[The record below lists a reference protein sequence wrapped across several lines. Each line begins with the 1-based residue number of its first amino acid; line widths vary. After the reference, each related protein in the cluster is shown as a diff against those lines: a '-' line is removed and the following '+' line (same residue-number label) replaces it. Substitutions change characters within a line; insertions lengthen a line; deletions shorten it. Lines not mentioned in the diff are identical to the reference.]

1 MNQNYNRLY
10 MPQFITGCGS
20 IEFFATLGKKRIGV
34 VRGGRS
40 LNDQLKAKIEKLAE
54 ESGAELRYIAQ
65 IRNEPYIEDI
75 FRCMDEVR
83 EFEPDMILAIGGGSV
98 LDTAKAIHL
107 FYENPE
113 MSFEE
118 ATIPYALPS
127 LGKKAVHVAV
137 PTTSGTG
144 SETTSCA
151 VFIDPETKTKKL
163 LLDNTIIP
171 HYAILDADMT
181 DSLPTSITVA
191 TGLDALTH
199 SIEASTAMNASA
211 MTRAIAMEAAVD
223 ILENL
228 EAAAKD
234 GEMTEEKK
242 AAREK
247 MHIASGLAG
256 VAITNS
262 CTGLAHS
269 YDHPGPAFSLAHG
282 NICGLMLPYTMKYV
296 GVHPSYATI
305 ARRLGYKGTD
315 KELTQALIDH
325 LFGLMKKLNLKTCFK
340 EFEIDREEYMEAAK
354 TWAEISLSA
363 FATVVSPAEMTAEKG
378 VEMYTDCFDGTY
390 PEV

>member
-354 TWAEISLSA
+354 VWAEISLPA

>member
-118 ATIPYALPS
+118 ATIPYALPA

-228 EAAAKD
+228 EAAAKE

-269 YDHPGPAFSLAHG
+269 YDHPGPAFSFA
-282 NICGLMLPYTMKYV
+282 
-296 GVHPSYATI
+296 
-305 ARRLGYKGTD
+305 
-315 KELTQALIDH
+315 
-325 LFGLMKKLNLKTCFK
+325 
-340 EFEIDREEYMEAAK
+340 DRK
-354 TWAEISLSA
+354 S
-363 FATVVSPAEMTAEKG
+363 VV
-378 VEMYTDCFDGTY
+378 
-390 PEV
+390 

>member
-1 MNQNYNRLY
+1 
-10 MPQFITGCGS
+10 
-20 IEFFATLGKKRIGV
+20 
-34 VRGGRS
+34 
-40 LNDQLKAKIEKLAE
+40 
-54 ESGAELRYIAQ
+54 
-65 IRNEPYIEDI
+65 
-75 FRCMDEVR
+75 
-83 EFEPDMILAIGGGSV
+83 
-98 LDTAKAIHL
+98 
-107 FYENPE
+107 
-113 MSFEE
+113 
-118 ATIPYALPS
+118 
-127 LGKKAVHVAV
+127 
-137 PTTSGTG
+137 
-144 SETTSCA
+144 
-151 VFIDPETKTKKL
+151 
-163 LLDNTIIP
+163 
-171 HYAILDADMT
+171 MT

>member
-1 MNQNYNRLY
+1 MNQNYHQLQ
-10 MPQFITGCGS
+10 MPQFITGRGS
-20 IEFFATLGKKRIGV
+20 IEFIATLGKKRIGV
-34 VRGGRS
+34 IRGGRS
-40 LNDQLKAKIEKLAE
+40 LNDQLKEKIEKLAAD
-54 ESGAELRYIAQ
+54 SGAEVRYLAQ

-75 FRCMDEVR
+75 FRCIDEVR
-83 EFEPDMILAIGGGSV
+83 EFEPDMILGIGGGSV

-113 MSFEE
+113 MTFEA

-144 SETTSCA
+144 AEATSCA

-171 HYAILDADMT
+171 HYAILDADTT
-181 DSLPTSITVA
+181 DSLPASITVA

-199 SIEASTAMNASA
+199 SIEASTALNASA
-211 MTRAIAMEAAVD
+211 MTKAIAMEAAVD
-223 ILENL
+223 ILENI
-228 EAAAKD
+228 EAAAKE

-242 AAREK
+242 MAREK
-247 MHIASGLAG
+247 MHIASSLAG

-269 YDHPGPAFSLAHG
+269 YDHPGPTFSFAHG

-315 KELTQALIDH
+315 RELTQALMDY
-325 LFGLMKKLNLKTCFK
+325 LLELMKKLNLKTSFK
-340 EFEIDREEYMEAAK
+340 EFDIDREKYMEAAK
-354 TWAEISLSA
+354 IWARISLPA
-363 FATVVSPAEMTAEKG
+363 FATVVSPAEMTEEKG
-378 VEMYTDCFDGTY
+378 MALYAECYDGVY
-390 PEV
+390 PRV